1 MSALNVPESIMLM
14 LKDYLHITYT
24 LDESTQRRLENQAT
38 NGIAYIRRYCNAAAT
53 CEPGTDYA
61 AMLCE
66 YVLRA
71 ESGALETFGTDFD
84 KDIREAKMLAEVNQ
98 YAEVMGYAEA
108 KK

>member
-1 MSALNVPESIMLM
+1 MSALNVSADIIQM

-24 LDESTQRRLENQAT
+24 LDESTLRRLKDQAA

-71 ESGALETFGTDFD
+71 ESGALETFSVDFD
-84 KDIREAKMLAEVNQ
+84 KDIREAKMLTEVNC
-98 YAEVMGYAEA
+98 YAEVMGYAET

>member
-1 MSALNVPESIMLM
+1 MSALNVSDDIIQM

-24 LDESTQRRLENQAT
+24 LDESTQRRLENQAA

-71 ESGALETFGTDFD
+71 ESGALETFGVDFD
-84 KDIREAKMLAEVNQ
+84 KDIREAKMLTEVDR

-108 KK
+108 KE

>member
-1 MSALNVPESIMLM
+1 MSALNVSESIMRM

-24 LDESTQRRLENQAT
+24 LDESTQRRLENQAA
-38 NGIAYIRRYCNAAAT
+38 NGIAYIRRYCNAS
-53 CEPGTDYA
+53 CEPGTDYS

-71 ESGALETFGTDFD
+71 ESGALETFSTDFD
-84 KDIREAKMLAEVNQ
+84 KDIREAKMLTEVNK

-108 KK
+108 QE

>member
-1 MSALNVPESIMLM
+1 MSALNVSESIMRM

-24 LDESTQRRLENQAT
+24 LDESTQRRLENQAA
-38 NGIAYIRRYCNAAAT
+38 NGIAYIRRYCNANAS
-53 CEPGTDYA
+53 CEPGTDYS

-71 ESGALETFGTDFD
+71 ESGALETFSTDFD
-84 KDIREAKMLAEVNQ
+84 KDIREAKMLTEVNK

-108 KK
+108 QE